1 MQSTLKKYFGYDQFR
16 PLQEDVIRHIL
27 NGKDCLVLMPTGG
40 GKSLC
45 FQIPALMM
53 EGTAVVVSPLISL
66 MKDQVESLR
75 ANGIEAAALNSNA
88 SEAENREIA
97 ERAYRGEYKLL
108 YVSPERLLAEMET
121 GVLHHSS
128 GTNPT
133 GPLKVSMFAIDEA
146 HCISQWG
153 MISVRNIRSWA
164 DSKSFSREYQSLPL
178 RLQPTR

>member
-1 MQSTLKKYFGYDQFR
+1 MQSTLKKYFGYDRFR
-16 PLQEDVIRHIL
+16 PLQEDIIRHIL
-27 NGKDCLVLMPTGG
+27 GKKDCLVLMPTGG

-53 EGTAVVVSPLISL
+53 EGTAIVVSPLISL

-108 YVSPERLLAEMET
+108 YARAPACRDGNRCVAPFVGHQSYWTTQSKPVCYRRGSLYFAM
-121 GVLHHSS
+121 
-128 GTNPT
+128 GT
-133 GPLKVSMFAIDEA
+133 
-146 HCISQWG
+146 
-153 MISVRNIRSWA
+153 
-164 DSKSFSREYQSLPL
+164 
-178 RLQPTR
+178 